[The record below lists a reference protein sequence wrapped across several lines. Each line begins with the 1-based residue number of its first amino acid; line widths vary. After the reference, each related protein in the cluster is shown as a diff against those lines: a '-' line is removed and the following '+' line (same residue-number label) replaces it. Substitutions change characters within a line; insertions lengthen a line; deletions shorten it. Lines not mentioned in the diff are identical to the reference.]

1 MDALGHRRLR
11 RDLDAYVD
19 GELSPDDRSRVA
31 EHLRV
36 CWECSVAAET
46 LRLLKAALRGR
57 RHREAT
63 AIAVRRLRR
72 FADQLAGRP

>member
-11 RDLDAYVD
+11 RDVETYLD
-19 GELSPDDRSRVA
+19 GELCPDDQARVA
-31 EHLRV
+31 DHLRV

-46 LRLLKAALRGR
+46 LRLLKEALRQR
-57 RHREAT
+57 RHREPAT
-63 AIAVRRLRR
+63 VGARRLRR

>member
-11 RDLDAYVD
+11 RDVEAYLD
-19 GELSPDDRSRVA
+19 GELCPDDRARVA
-31 EHLRV
+31 GHLRV

-46 LRLLKAALRGR
+46 LRLLKLALRR
-57 RHREAT
+57 RRSREPGTVGA
-63 AIAVRRLRR
+63 RRLRL